1 MEKQIGL
8 FKLVTGE
15 EIIAEYEVNE
25 FFYTFKAPRKVFIAQ
40 TGPKEFGVKLMA
52 WMLGNPDGEFPVA
65 AAHVVTPT
73 EQMTEL
79 LRNGYLKE
87 TSPIDLSATAPTTLV
102 TP

>member
-1 MEKQIGL
+1 MDKQIGL

-15 EIIAEYEVNE
+15 EVVAEYQVNE
-25 FFYTFKAPRKVFIAQ
+25 FFYTIKAPRKVFIAQ

-52 WMLGNPDGEFPVA
+52 WMLGNQDGEYQIQ
-65 AAHVVTPT
+65 AAHIVVAT
-73 EQMTEL
+73 EEISEI

-87 TSPIDLSATAPTTLV
+87 TSPIDLSAVPPATLV